1 MKSKALLLLVVA
13 SQLTCHQVIF
23 HAPPGTVMTCFANPE
38 DIPAVNGVSVI
49 SCLLVED
56 VGTPVAD
63 GTVVQFF
70 TTLGRIPEQG
80 KTNDG
85 VVRVNFQSDGRSG
98 TASIT
103 GVSGGDAAPPSS
115 TSPTSSTPSTT
126 TPGGGPVRSS
136 GSFRPAH

>member
-13 SQLTCHQVIF
+13 TQFTCHQVIF
-23 HAPPGTVMTCFANPE
+23 HAPPDTVMTCFANPE
-38 DIPAVNGVSVI
+38 DIPAVNGVSII

-63 GTVVQFF
+63 GTTVQFF
-70 TTLGRIPEQG
+70 TTLGRVPEQG

-98 TASIT
+98 TGQHHGRCRVA
-103 GVSGGDAAPPSS
+103 
-115 TSPTSSTPSTT
+115 TP
-126 TPGGGPVRSS
+126 R
-136 GSFRPAH
+136 RR